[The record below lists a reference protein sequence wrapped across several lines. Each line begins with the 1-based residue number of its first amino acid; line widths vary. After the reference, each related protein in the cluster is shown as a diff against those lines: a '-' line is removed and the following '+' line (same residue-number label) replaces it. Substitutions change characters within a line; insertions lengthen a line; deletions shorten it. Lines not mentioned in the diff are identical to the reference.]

1 MSLTTRILE
10 LQKQKYNF
18 SPDKCPE
25 GITFEMLYESMSP
38 ETKYENNEVNKKLLW
53 SSYYIVCL
61 SPNPFGFYV
70 YKHEIDKNN
79 ENITIPWYKLESE
92 VESSKQNKESLEQ
105 NKESLKFGI
114 QK

>member
-1 MSLTTRILE
+1 MSIITHILK

-25 GITFEMLYESMSP
+25 EITFEMLNESINTES
-38 ETKYENNEVNKKLLW
+38 EYKNTEENRKLLW
-53 SSYYIVCL
+53 KSYYIVCL

-70 YKHEIDKNN
+70 YKHEVDTNN

-92 VESSKQNKESLEQ
+92 IEILNK
-105 NKESLKFGI
+105 
-114 QK
+114 